1 MRFEKPPLTIKQQ
14 ADLLC
19 QRGLVGD
26 PDRMQQC
33 LKVVSYYRLSGYWY
47 PFRRSDDTFK
57 PDTSFA
63 EVWTRYAFDRQ
74 LRLLVMDAIERI
86 EVAVR
91 SKLAHYHATAHGAFA
106 YATEPS
112 SLPKLTSGDRT
123 SFLERAED
131 ETRRSKES
139 FVKHFKAKYGDCH
152 KHLPVWMMAEVMT
165 FGTLLT
171 FFRGSSHRVKQDVAS
186 EFGMPAKVFRS
197 WLLTLNMVRNIC
209 AHHGRL
215 WNRELG
221 LKPLIPRPGKYPEW
235 HNPVPVGNNRMF
247 CVLTICQYCLRKL
260 DSDSDWAWQLH
271 SLLREHPD
279 IPQLAMG
286 IPDNWQDCPIW
297 KGAQGDSGDQHE
309 LAQ

>member
-47 PFRRSDDTFK
+47 PFWRSDDTFK
-57 PDTSFA
+57 SDTSFA

-91 SKLAHYHATAHGAFA
+91 SKLAHYHAIAHGAFA

-139 FVKHFKAKYGDCH
+139 FVKYFKAKYGDCH
-152 KHLPVWMMAEVMT
+152 KHLLLFLAPVST
-165 FGTLLT
+165 LSGTT
-171 FFRGSSHRVKQDVAS
+171 RSQWETTACSACSPSASTACGNWIQTAIGHGSC
-186 EFGMPAKVFRS
+186 
-197 WLLTLNMVRNIC
+197 TL
-209 AHHGRL
+209 
-215 WNRELG
+215 
-221 LKPLIPRPGKYPEW
+221 
-235 HNPVPVGNNRMF
+235 
-247 CVLTICQYCLRKL
+247 
-260 DSDSDWAWQLH
+260 S
-271 SLLREHPD
+271 
-279 IPQLAMG
+279 
-286 IPDNWQDCPIW
+286 
-297 KGAQGDSGDQHE
+297 
-309 LAQ
+309 